1 MTNLLGNNEDLIEQF
16 MLEND
21 PSANINQLK
30 ADVESQEKALELIKE
45 SNDNPTDSKIKLNKI
60 ENLEEIFRAEDEE
73 EDDDEETVEEE
84 SLADKKTDQKL
95 TKASADKKEKA
106 ENKSDGDAT
115 EYSYENII
123 NYLAQEG
130 IVDLDEDEEFEDN
143 ESGLTNVIQKTI
155 NKQIDGYKKSLPSIA
170 HEFIEYVEKG
180 GDPAKFLG
188 AVAGPINFADMDLT
202 SEGDQ
207 ELIVKE
213 YLKSQDY
220 DAAEIRETIEGYKD
234 GLLLE
239 KQATIAQKKLLRIVE
254 AERKIMIAQQ
264 EAEVKTKKDNYNT
277 YISTLTKTIKDSR
290 SIAGLEIKDREKD
303 EFQSWLLKPGKDGL
317 TGYQREVQE
326 NPIQTQVELAFLKFK
341 KYDFSKV
348 AKAAE
353 TAATKKLK
361 LSLTKTT
368 DKNPRGSTG
377 SNLGDSEESTNKGS
391 GLSAFKSF
399 LS

>member
-1 MTNLLGNNEDLIEQF
+1 MPKMTNLLGNNEDLIEQF

-21 PSANINQLK
+21 PSANISSLK
-30 ADVESQEKALELIKE
+30 AEVESQEKALELIKDSTE
-45 SNDNPTDSKIKLNKI
+45 NPVDSKIKLNKI
-60 ENLEEIFRAEDEE
+60 ENLEEIFRDEELEEDEE
-73 EDDDEETVEEE
+73 EEILEEETL
-84 SLADKKTDQKL
+84 S
-95 TKASADKKEKA
+95 KKEPV
-106 ENKSDGDAT
+106 KSVSTKKDKVDKEADEPT

-143 ESGLTNVIQKTI
+143 ESGLTGVIQKTI
-155 NKQIDGYKKSLPSIA
+155 NKQIEGYKKSLPSIA

-188 AVAGPINFADMDLT
+188 AVSGPLNFNDMDLT

-213 YLKSQDY
+213 YLRTQDY

-239 KQATIAQKKLLRIVE
+239 KQAAIAHKKLLKIVD
-254 AERKIMIAQQ
+254 AERRILVSQQ
-264 EAEVKTKKDNYNT
+264 EAEVKLKKDNYNT
-277 YISTLTKTIKDSR
+277 YISTLTKTIKESKA
-290 SIAGLEIKDREKD
+290 IAGLEIKDREKD

-353 TAATKKLK
+353 TAATKRLK
-361 LSLTKTT
+361 LSLTKTS
-368 DKNPRGSTG
+368 DRNPRGSTG
-377 SNLGDSEESTNKGS
+377 SNLGDSEVSQSKGS